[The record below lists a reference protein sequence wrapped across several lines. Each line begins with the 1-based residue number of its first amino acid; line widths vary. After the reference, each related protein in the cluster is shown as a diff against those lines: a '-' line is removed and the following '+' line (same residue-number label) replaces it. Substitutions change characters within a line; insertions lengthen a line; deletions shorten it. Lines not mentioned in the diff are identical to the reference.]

1 MNRHPKCGP
10 IVFENHE
17 KKSHFINFANF
28 AIKIKY
34 FNFELGECMECEKVW
49 SMGVYKVRYIFDN

>member
-1 MNRHPKCGP
+1 M
-10 IVFENHE
+10 FENHE